1 MAQFERIRDLVT
13 GPLNPDHIKQR
24 QEAGW
29 TLAALEWTREVSD
42 SKPAMGPLTEDVPY
56 GMRVADDCLH
66 LEEDPQEMGTL
77 MLMMELLINEKRVAD
92 VALELNENGYTARNS
107 VAWTPVMIFNMFP
120 RLIEMG
126 PRIFSTDEWEER
138 KKKLLRPV
146 G

>member
-1 MAQFERIRDLVT
+1 MGQFERIRDLVT

-56 GMRVADDCLH
+56 GLRVADDCLH

-107 VAWTPVMIFNMFP
+107 VVWTPVMIFNMFP